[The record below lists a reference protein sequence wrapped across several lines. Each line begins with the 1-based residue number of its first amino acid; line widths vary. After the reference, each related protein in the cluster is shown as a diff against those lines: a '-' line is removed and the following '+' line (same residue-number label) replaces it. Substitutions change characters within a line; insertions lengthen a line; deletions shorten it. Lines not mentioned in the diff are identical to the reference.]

1 VTSLRIELGLALRQ
15 RRVAIGVSQE
25 RLGEL
30 SGLDRTYISGIERG
44 VRNPTIDSLSRIAE
58 ALECELSELLAA
70 AETARDTQ
78 PAKTKAK
85 RKSGPGSAK

>member
-1 VTSLRIELGLALRQ
+1 MTSLRIELGLALRQ

-30 SGLDRTYISGIERG
+30 SGLDRTYISGIERA

-58 ALECELSELLAA
+58 ALECELSELLSV
-70 AETARDTQ
+70 AETARDAQ
-78 PAKTKAK
+78 PAKPKAK
-85 RKSGPGSAK
+85 RKSGSGSAR

>member
-1 VTSLRIELGLALRQ
+1 MTSLRIELGLALRQ
-15 RRVAIGVSQE
+15 HRVAIGVSQE

-30 SGLDRTYISGIERG
+30 SGLDRTYISGIERA

-70 AETARDTQ
+70 AETARDTRV
-78 PAKTKAK
+78 PKAKAK
-85 RKSGPGSAK
+85 RNPGSGSAK

>member
-1 VTSLRIELGLALRQ
+1 MTSLRIELGLALRQ
-15 RRVAIGVSQE
+15 RRIAIGVSQE

-30 SGLDRTYISGIERG
+30 SGLDRTYISGIERA

-70 AETARDTQ
+70 AETARGVQ
-78 PAKTKAK
+78 AAKTKAK
-85 RKSGPGSAK
+85 RKSGSGSAK

>member
-1 VTSLRIELGLALRQ
+1 MTSLRIELGLALRQ

-30 SGLDRTYISGIERG
+30 SGLDRTYISGIERA

-58 ALECELSELLAA
+58 ALKCELSELLAA

-78 PAKTKAK
+78 PAKTKVK
-85 RKSGPGSAK
+85 RKSGSGRAK

>member
-15 RRVAIGVSQE
+15 RRVVIGVSQE

-30 SGLDRTYISGIERG
+30 SGLDRTYISGIERA

-78 PAKTKAK
+78 PEKAKAK
-85 RKSGPGSAK
+85 RKSGSGSAK

>member
-1 VTSLRIELGLALRQ
+1 MTSLRIELGLALRQ

-30 SGLDRTYISGIERG
+30 SGLDRTYISGIERA

-70 AETARDTQ
+70 AETARDAR

-85 RKSGPGSAK
+85 RKSGSGSAR

>member
-1 VTSLRIELGLALRQ
+1 MTSLRIELGLALRQ
-15 RRVAIGVSQE
+15 RRIAIGVSQE

-30 SGLDRTYISGIERG
+30 SVLDRTYISGIERA

-70 AETARDTQ
+70 AETARCAQ

-85 RKSGPGSAK
+85 RKSGSGSAK

>member
-1 VTSLRIELGLALRQ
+1 MTSLRIELGLALRQ